1 MAYIKE
7 RGAYW
12 RAEVRRKGYKP
23 TYRTFDTQKQA
34 QQWARRIE
42 SEMDAG
48 LYIDKG
54 VSFRASA
61 AAYLGLSAFRR
72 DRPLVACRANFGRRS
87 VNFDRSSIKPEG
99 MDLPTACYRYGAWT
113 RWSVVLNRT

>member
-23 TYRTFDTQKQA
+23 TYRTFNTQKQA

-42 SEMDAG
+42 AEMDSG
-48 LYIDKG
+48 LYAD
-54 VSFRASA
+54 RAEA
-61 AAYLGLSAFRR
+61 E
-72 DRPLVACRANFGRRS
+72 RS
-87 VNFDRSSIKPEG
+87 TLREA
-99 MDLPTACYRYGAWT
+99 LER
-113 RWSVVLNRT
+113 